1 MEAREDFLLLLVAV
15 GQHVGLQQA
24 HLVQEA
30 QALLAWQSSQP
41 TFNYELRYC

>member
-1 MEAREDFLLLLVAV
+1 
-15 GQHVGLQQA
+15 VGLQQA

-41 TFNYELRYC
+41 TFNVIPFQAPPNDS